1 MVSGGFYIEK
11 GSGKSWL
18 HMAFYRSHFMC
29 DDEKAEA
36 KQVWRDETLIVTI
49 SIDKSIF
56 ALEFVEMRKCAV
68 QKEMY

>member
-1 MVSGGFYIEK
+1 
-11 GSGKSWL
+11 
-18 HMAFYRSHFMC
+18 MAFYRSHFIY
-29 DDEKAEA
+29 DDEKPEA
-36 KQVWRDETLIVTI
+36 KQVRRDETLIVTI